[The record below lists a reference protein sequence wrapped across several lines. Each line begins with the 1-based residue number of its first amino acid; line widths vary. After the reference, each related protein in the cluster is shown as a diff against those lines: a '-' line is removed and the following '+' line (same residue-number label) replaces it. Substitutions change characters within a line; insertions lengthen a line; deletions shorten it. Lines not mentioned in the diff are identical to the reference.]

1 MGKLQSR
8 NKQTASCNEL
18 VGWIS
23 LGISNLVFVLILF
36 GLHPPLPFVAKPSV
50 EPWVC
55 IVAVVV
61 WPLAVLFSVWL
72 IGQGRFPEDRAA
84 SED

>member
-1 MGKLQSR
+1 MRRLPSR
-8 NKQTASCNEL
+8 NEQTASCQEL
-18 VGWIS
+18 MGWIG
-23 LGISNLVFVLILF
+23 LVISNFGFILILF
-36 GLHPPLPFVAKPSV
+36 GLHPPLPFAAKPSV

-55 IVAVVV
+55 IVAVAA
-61 WPLAVLFSVWL
+61 WPATVLFSVWL